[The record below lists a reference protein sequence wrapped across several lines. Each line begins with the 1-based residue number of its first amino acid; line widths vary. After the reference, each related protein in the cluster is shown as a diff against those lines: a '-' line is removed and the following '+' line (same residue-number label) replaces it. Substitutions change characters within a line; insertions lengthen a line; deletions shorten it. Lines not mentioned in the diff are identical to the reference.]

1 MCFYYS
7 RTMNKYVALSFA
19 LLFSAALSAQEAAL
33 SDSTRTVVERIVVQ
47 PQHFGYLSYE
57 EVLKSM
63 PEYAAAITNL
73 EELKKTYDQELVRAE
88 QDFSRKF
95 YEFVDGQKDFP
106 ENIML
111 KRQKELQQL
120 MNESIKFKE
129 EAKQLLTQ
137 SEAELMAPL
146 HNRLKNALREVGLER
161 NYAFILN
168 TDNNSYPFIN
178 TTGEGEDCTDFVKE
192 KLQK

>member
-1 MCFYYS
+1 M
-7 RTMNKYVALSFA
+7 TKHIALSIMA
-19 LLFSAALSAQEAAL
+19 LLFAASTMAQEAVL
-33 SDSTRTVVERIVVQ
+33 PDSARTVVERIVVQ

-63 PEYAAAITNL
+63 PEYAAAMKNL
-73 EELKKTYDQELVRAE
+73 DELKQSYDQELVRAE

-120 MNESIKFKE
+120 MDESVKFKE
-129 EAKQLLTQ
+129 EARQLLTK
-137 SEAELMAPL
+137 SEQELMAPL
-146 HNRLKNALREVGLER
+146 HARLKEVLLIVGLEN
-161 NYAFILN
+161 NYSFILN

-178 TTGEGEDCTDFVKE
+178 ATGEGEDCTNLVKE
-192 KLQK
+192 RLQK

>member
-1 MCFYYS
+1 M
-7 RTMNKYVALSFA
+7 MKYVALSVVA
-19 LLFSAALSAQEAAL
+19 LLCSVGVLAQEA
-33 SDSTRTVVERIVVQ
+33 DSVVERVVVQ
-47 PQHFGYLSYE
+47 PQHFGYLSYD

-63 PEYAAAITNL
+63 PEYPAAMKSL
-73 EELKKTYDQELVRAE
+73 DDLKQSYDQELTRAE
-88 QDFSRKF
+88 EDFSRKF

-120 MNESIKFKE
+120 MDESVKFKE
-129 EAKQLLTQ
+129 EARQLLTKAEQ
-137 SEAELMAPL
+137 ELMAPL
-146 HNRLKNALREVGLER
+146 HQRLKDVLREVGLEK
-161 NYAFILN
+161 NFSFILN

-178 TTGEGEDCTDFVKE
+178 TTGEGEDCTVIVKE

>member
-1 MCFYYS
+1 MTKHF
-7 RTMNKYVALSFA
+7 VFIVA
-19 LLFSAALSAQEAAL
+19 LLFSATVVAQEAAL
-33 SDSTRTVVERIVVQ
+33 SDSTRVVVERIVVQ
-47 PQHFGYLSYE
+47 PQHFGFLSYQ

-63 PEYAAAITNL
+63 PEYAAAMKSL

-120 MNESIKFKE
+120 MDESIKFKE
-129 EAKQLLTQ
+129 EAKKLLTQ
-137 SEAELMAPL
+137 SEAELMSPL
-146 HNRLKNALREVGLER
+146 YKRLKNVLREVGLEH
-161 NYAFILN
+161 NYSFILN

-178 TTGEGEDCTDFVKE
+178 TTGEGEDCTDIVKTR
-192 KLQK
+192 LQK

>member
-1 MCFYYS
+1 M
-7 RTMNKYVALSFA
+7 
-19 LLFSAALSAQEAAL
+19 AQEAAL
-33 SDSTRTVVERIVVQ
+33 SDSTRVVVERIIVQ
-47 PQHFGYLSYE
+47 PQHFGFLSYQ

-63 PEYAAAITNL
+63 PEYAAAIASL

-95 YEFVDGQKDFP
+95 YEFVDGQKNFP

-120 MNESIKFKE
+120 MDESIKFKE
-129 EAKQLLTQ
+129 EAKKLLTE
-137 SEAELMAPL
+137 SEEQLMSPL
-146 HNRLKNALREVGLER
+146 YERLKNVLREVGLEQ
-161 NYAFILN
+161 NYSFILN

-178 TTGEGEDCTDFVKE
+178 TTGEGEDCTDIVKA

>member
-1 MCFYYS
+1 MTKHF
-7 RTMNKYVALSFA
+7 VFIVA
-19 LLFSAALSAQEAAL
+19 LLFSATIVAQEAAL
-33 SDSTRTVVERIVVQ
+33 SDSTRVVVERIIVQ
-47 PQHFGYLSYE
+47 PQHFGFLSYQ

-63 PEYAAAITNL
+63 PEYAAAIASL

-95 YEFVDGQKDFP
+95 YEFVDGQKNFP

-120 MNESIKFKE
+120 MDESIKFKE
-129 EAKQLLTQ
+129 EAKKLLTE
-137 SEAELMAPL
+137 SEEQLMSPL
-146 HNRLKNALREVGLER
+146 YERLKNVLREVGLEQ
-161 NYAFILN
+161 NYSFILN

-178 TTGEGEDCTDFVKE
+178 TTGEGEDCTDIVKA